1 MDGGRRA
8 ERRPPAGKGGGME
21 AVRTQKLP
29 ICPLPCP
36 RLPHGQESV
45 EPEIL
50 AAVLC
55 IGFDPAVGSR
65 LLRQVQGLVGGAGL
79 VVDGAK
85 CARLL
90 SRRARGGELAA
101 KPGEQP
107 HISCSHPWIAANSH
121 CILLSNHLQPSP
133 TFGEMCPRLT
143 FETMAT

>member
-1 MDGGRRA
+1 MAETAASRKEGRPGLSTRGA
-8 ERRPPAGKGGGME
+8 QLPT
-21 AVRTQKLP
+21 TQKLP

-121 CILLSNHLQPSP
+121 CILSDHPSP
-133 TFGEMCPRLT
+133 TVGEICPHLT